1 MTAHFIKCA
10 AREKRSP
17 TCLNCGQFVED
28 KTTENKTDKMVIP
41 LFLQTQQTISN
52 SSPKKSYL
60 SVTFSFNPC
69 FPDRFTLTCI
79 TVTNKTLFTRTRVG
93 AKRVL
98 AVCVDVTNWWRLQ
111 ALIFI

>member
-1 MTAHFIKCA
+1 MTAYFKKCA

-17 TCLNCGQFVED
+17 TCLNYSQFVED
-28 KTTENKTDKMVIP
+28 KTTENKKLIP

-60 SVTFSFNPC
+60 SLTFSFNPC

-79 TVTNKTLFTRTRVG
+79 TVTHKTLFTRTKVG

>member
-1 MTAHFIKCA
+1 MTAYFIKRA
-10 AREKRSP
+10 AREKQSP
-17 TCLNCGQFVED
+17 TCLNYGQFVED
-28 KTTENKTDKMVIP
+28 KTTENKKVIP

-52 SSPKKSYL
+52 SSPKKSL
-60 SVTFSFNPC
+60 TFSFNPC

-79 TVTNKTLFTRTRVG
+79 TVTHKTLFTRTKVG

-111 ALIFI
+111 ALIII